1 MALWMVLFLAAM
13 QGVAEFLPI
22 SSSGHLRIAEA
33 MFGVAEP
40 QTLFDVMLHLG
51 TLVAVVVVY
60 RQLLW
65 RMTRATLG
73 ALARP
78 LALGRAYRDSA
89 DFRLFALVCLGM
101 VPTALVAAAT
111 NALSKTWAEHV
122 ALVGCGLLVTST
134 LLFALG
140 RVLARRAKAATDGRT
155 IGLPLDQLS
164 WRHALA
170 IGAMQG
176 VSASF
181 RGISRSGTTI
191 SGGVFVGLS
200 QEAAAAYSFLLSIP
214 AVLGALVLSL
224 KDYRGET
231 DVVVPGLIGAGVST
245 VVGIIALRF
254 LLAML
259 RRGRL
264 GMFSV
269 WCLAVGV
276 TAIVWDLTRAI
287 NP

>member
-51 TLVAVVVVY
+51 TLVAVVFVY
-60 RQLLW
+60 RTLLW

-78 LALGRAYRDSA
+78 LELGRAYREDA

-101 VPTALVAAAT
+101 VPTALIAAAT
-111 NALSKTWAEHV
+111 HALSKTWAEHV

-140 RVLARRAKAATDGRT
+140 RVLSRRTHAAP
-155 IGLPLDQLS
+155 GLPLDQLG

-214 AVLGALVLSL
+214 AVLGALVMSL

-231 DVVVPGLIGAGVST
+231 DVVVPGLIGAAVST
-245 VVGIIALRF
+245 VVGIVALRF

-264 GMFSV
+264 GLFSG
-269 WCLAVGV
+269 WCLAVGI
-276 TAIVWDLTRAI
+276 TAIVWDLTRL
-287 NP
+287 